1 MDAAGQSP
9 PEQLKDAQIMQASHS
24 PKKKKKKPKD
34 TGEKSSSSTTCSNSI
49 YAVQGQQQR
58 L

>member
-1 MDAAGQSP
+1 MLRGK
-9 PEQLKDAQIMQASHS
+9 QLKDAQIMQASHS
-24 PKKKKKKPKD
+24 PKKNKKKPKD